1 MVAACVMY
9 AALDS
14 IGLAHQNLACIAR
27 AVSLSGA
34 GVKSRLQVI
43 KDMVERGEFDKAS
56 ILFKKESSVDE
67 DASDEAAEEGTE
79 E

>member
-1 MVAACVMY
+1 MIAACVMY

-14 IGLAHQNLACIAR
+14 LSLAHQNLACIAR

-43 KDMVERGEFDKAS
+43 KDLVESGVFAEGA
-56 ILFKKESSVDE
+56 ILFKKDSN
-67 DASDEAAEEGTE
+67 ATEAAEEGTE
-79 E
+79 EGTEE